1 MSTPAISIQNVSKR
15 FGLSNG
21 GPSSIKEAILSRR
34 RSTEREFWALQDVSF
49 DIPRGSFFGIIGH
62 NGSGK
67 STLLKLTAG
76 IHRPTS
82 GSIVANGRISALL
95 ELGSGFHPDLT
106 GRENVFLNGAILG
119 LSQKH
124 MAKAID
130 EIAEF
135 SGIGEFIDAPVKVY
149 SSGMHVRLGFAI
161 AVHVEPEILLVD
173 EVLAVGDEAF
183 QRKCFDHIYNLRRKG
198 TTIVLVSHDS
208 ASMDRLC
215 DEVAWLDHGE
225 LQAVGDVSQTLRS
238 YISQV
243 NADEQE
249 RLAEDSS
256 LEVETEDEY
265 AGQDDRRGSGEV
277 RITGFTLL
285 NENGKEVTATRSGD
299 EVTVRLY
306 YEATES
312 IVAPIIGLMI
322 HHENGTHIGSTNNLY
337 DGGHDGDLA
346 AGAGHIDVQIPRLQ
360 LMPGPYLLTT
370 GILSPDQLHFYD
382 AWERFGRLT
391 VQPGD
396 LSHHDGLFELVVDWS
411 DAKPG
416 KRRIKPDSTK
426 RARTNPDQKDVGRPD
441 QNDAAPDDT
450 ARDHTA
456 PDDTARD
463 NTAPDDTARDE
474 AAPDDAPRD
483 PSPTREFLHIEP
495 T

>member
-1 MSTPAISIQNVSKR
+1 MTEPAISIHEVSKR
-15 FGLSNG
+15 FGLSKG
-21 GPSSIKEAILSRR
+21 GPSSIKEAIVSRR
-34 RSTEREFWALQDVSF
+34 RSTEREFWALRDVTF

-124 MAKAID
+124 MERAID

-135 SGIGEFIDAPVKVY
+135 SGIEEFIDAPVKVY

-208 ASMDRLC
+208 AAMDRLC

-243 NADEQE
+243 NAEEQE

-256 LEVETEDEY
+256 LEVETDVSIE
-265 AGQDDRRGSGEV
+265 GQDNRRGSGEV

-285 NENGKEVTATRSGD
+285 DSAGTEIAATRSGD

-306 YEATES
+306 YESKER
-312 IVAPIIGLMI
+312 IVAPIFGLMI
-322 HHENGTHIGSTNNLY
+322 HHENGTHIGSTNSLY
-337 DGGHDGDLA
+337 DGGHDRDLE
-346 AGAGHIDVQIPRLQ
+346 AGRGHLDVHIPRLQ
-360 LMPGPYLLTT
+360 LMPGQYLLTT
-370 GILSPDQLHFYD
+370 GVLSPDQLHFYD
-382 AWERFGRLT
+382 AWERFGKLT

-396 LSHHDGLFELVVDWS
+396 FAHHDGLFELVVDWT
-411 DAKPG
+411 
-416 KRRIKPDSTK
+416 ST
-426 RARTNPDQKDVGRPD
+426 RPD
-441 QNDAAPDDT
+441 DGQEQRQADSAT
-450 ARDHTA
+450 IRT
-456 PDDTARD
+456 T
-463 NTAPDDTARDE
+463 
-474 AAPDDAPRD
+474 
-483 PSPTREFLHIEP
+483 LHSEP
-495 T
+495 I